1 MAKRNEAA
9 EKPKRKR
16 IRKKVLPVN
25 DTNEQERKETVQQK
39 EILTANET
47 MSLLDISRNT
57 FDRFHKDGTLKVY
70 RLGARRLYCKYS
82 EIMKTIS
89 ESQVLSS

>member
-1 MAKRNEAA
+1 MSKKNGSA

-16 IRKKVLPVN
+16 IRKKVLPIN
-25 DTNEQERKETVQQK
+25 DTPEQKKKETVEHK

-47 MSLLDISRNT
+47 MSLLNISRNT

-82 EIMKTIS
+82 EIMKTIE
-89 ESQVLSS
+89 ESQVLSN